1 MVGCTGVG
9 SLPGTDFPAAAR
21 LVMDVL
27 GGADGGIPHLPEL
40 PARGPWASMVGRGT
54 AVLTE
59 LPAEL
64 AAGEWRLSDHPG
76 VDQRRARATLRDDLD
91 RFQEDAH
98 DYTGTVKLQVVGP
111 WTLAAALFLP
121 LGGRVLGD
129 RAARRDLAQSLADGV
144 VELLAQTRRRL
155 PSATVML
162 QVDEPALPAVLNGAV
177 PTEGGYFRHRAVHP
191 PEVAEALRPL
201 AEAAASGV
209 LHCCAPGL
217 DVGLVRAAGF
227 AAVSLDQDLI
237 GDVDPLAAAI
247 DDGFGLYLGCLPTA
261 DSAREWRPDD
271 LVRRALTLLRPLEL
285 GPALADRLVHTPA
298 CGLAG
303 FGPRQASAALGALR
317 RASELVDD
325 ALRQ

>member
-1 MVGCTGVG
+1 MVGFTGVG
-9 SLPGTDFPAAAR
+9 SLPGTDYPAAVR

-27 GGADGGIPHLPEL
+27 AADGGVPHLPEL

-59 LPAEL
+59 LSADL
-64 AAGEWRLSDHPG
+64 AAGQWRLSDHPG

-98 DYTGTVKLQVVGP
+98 DYTGTVKLQVAGP
-111 WTLAAALFLP
+111 WTLAASLFLP

-144 VELLAQTRRRL
+144 VELLAQIGRRL
-155 PSATVML
+155 PSATIVL
-162 QVDEPALPAVLNGAV
+162 QVDEPSLPAVLTGAV

-201 AEAAASGV
+201 AEAAASGL
-209 LHCCAPGL
+209 LHCCASGL
-217 DVGLVRAAGF
+217 DVGLVTAAGF
-227 AAVSLDQDLI
+227 AAVSLDQGLI
-237 GDVDPLAAAI
+237 EDVDVLAAAV
-247 DDGFGLYLGCLPTA
+247 DDGMGLHLGCLPTSGA
-261 DSAREWRPDD
+261 YRDWRPDD
-271 LVRRALTLLRPLEL
+271 LVTRVLSLLRPLEL
-285 GPALADRLVHTPA
+285 GPALADRLVLTPA

-303 FGPRQASAALGALR
+303 FDPRQASAALAALR
-317 RASELVDD
+317 RASGLVDD
-325 ALRQ
+325 ALRE

>member
-1 MVGCTGVG
+1 MVGFTGVG
-9 SLPGTDFPAAAR
+9 SLPGTDFPAAVR

-27 GGADGGIPHLPEL
+27 GTDGGVPHLPEL
-40 PARGPWASMVGRGT
+40 PARGPWAGMIGRGT

-59 LPAEL
+59 LPTEL
-64 AAGEWRLSDHPG
+64 VAGEWRLSDHPG
-76 VDQRRARATLRDDLD
+76 IDQRRAQATLRDDLD
-91 RFQEDAH
+91 RFEEDAH
-98 DYTGTVKLQVVGP
+98 DFAGTVKLQVAGP

-144 VELLAQTRRRL
+144 GELLAQTQRRL
-155 PSATVML
+155 PSATLLL
-162 QVDEPALPAVLNGAV
+162 QVDEPSLPAVLNGAV

-201 AEAAASGV
+201 ADAAAAGV

-217 DVGLVRAAGF
+217 PIDLVGAAGF
-227 AAVSLDQDLI
+227 AAASVDQDQI
-237 GDVDPLAAAI
+237 TDVDALAQAV
-247 DDGFGLYLGCLPTA
+247 DGGLGLYLGCLPA
-261 DSAREWRPDD
+261 SGPVRDWRPDD
-271 LVRRALTLLRPLEL
+271 LVRRVLGLLRPLEL
-285 GPALADRLVHTPA
+285 GPALADRLVLTPA

-303 FGPRQASAALGALR
+303 FSPRRASAALGALR
-317 RASELVDD
+317 RASGLVDE

>member
-1 MVGCTGVG
+1 MVGFTGVG
-9 SLPGTDFPAAAR
+9 SLPGTDFPAAVR
-21 LVMDVL
+21 LVLDVL
-27 GGADGGIPHLPEL
+27 GTDAGIPHLPEL
-40 PARGPWASMVGRGT
+40 PARGPWASMIGRGT

-98 DYTGTVKLQVVGP
+98 DYPGTIKLQVVGP
-111 WTLAAALFLP
+111 WTLAASMFLP

-144 VELLAQTRRRL
+144 GEFLSQMRRRL
-155 PSATVML
+155 PSATLLL
-162 QVDEPALPAVLNGAV
+162 QVDEPSLPAVLNGGV

-201 AEAAASGV
+201 ADAAASGV

-217 DVGLVRAAGF
+217 PLDLVGAAGF
-227 AAVSLDQDLI
+227 AAASVDQDRI
-237 GDVDPLAAAI
+237 GDLDALAQAVDGGL
-247 DDGFGLYLGCLPTA
+247 GLYLGCLPT
-261 DSAREWRPDD
+261 SGPVREWRPDD
-271 LVRRALTLLRPLEL
+271 LVRRVLGLLRPLEL
-285 GPALADRLVHTPA
+285 GPALADRLTLTPA

-303 FGPRQASAALGALR
+303 CSPRHASAALAALR
-317 RASELVDD
+317 RASGLVDE

>member
-1 MVGCTGVG
+1 MVGFTGVG

-27 GGADGGIPHLPEL
+27 GADGGIPHLPEL
-40 PARGPWASMVGRGT
+40 PARGPWASLIGRGT

-76 VDQRRARATLRDDLD
+76 VDQRRAQATLRDDLD
-91 RFQEDAH
+91 RFEEEAH
-98 DYTGTVKLQVVGP
+98 DFAGTIKLQVVGP
-111 WTLAAALFLP
+111 WTLASSLFLP

-144 VELLAQTRRRL
+144 GELLSQARRRL
-155 PSATVML
+155 PSATIVL
-162 QVDEPALPAVLNGAV
+162 QVDEPSLPAVLNGAV

-201 AEAAASGV
+201 AEATASGL

-217 DVGLVRAAGF
+217 GVDLVRATGF

-237 GDVDPLAAAI
+237 ADRDPLGQAV
-247 DDGFGLYLGCLPTA
+247 DDGLQLYLGCLPTSGA
-261 DSAREWRPDD
+261 ARDWRPDD
-271 LVRRALTLLRPLEL
+271 LVRRVLGLLRPLEL
-285 GPALADRLVHTPA
+285 GSTLADRLVLTPA

-303 FGPRQASAALGALR
+303 FSPRKASSALTALR